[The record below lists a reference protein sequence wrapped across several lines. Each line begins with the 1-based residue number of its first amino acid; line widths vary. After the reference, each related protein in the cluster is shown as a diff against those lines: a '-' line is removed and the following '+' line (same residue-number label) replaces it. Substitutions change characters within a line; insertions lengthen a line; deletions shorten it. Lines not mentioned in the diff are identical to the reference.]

1 MTTFA
6 YKPCTKESQTKN
18 NRQKKTAKQR
28 GDIPDKARSKAAE
41 RSNGR
46 CEWCGWVNGSYD
58 ATGRKWG
65 LQCSHLV
72 RRWKVEETTDNE
84 IAFLCGPS
92 VNTGT
97 CHNKV
102 DYTTEGRKWA
112 LQYHMKLLQV
122 SE

>member
-1 MTTFA
+1 MTTFTLKSCP
-6 YKPCTKESQTKN
+6 KPDFKRS
-18 NRQKKTAKQR
+18 KKTAKQR
-28 GDIPDKARSKAAE
+28 GDIPDKVRQKAAE
-41 RSNGR
+41 RAQGR
-46 CEWCGWVNGSYD
+46 CEWCGWANGSYD

-72 RRWKVEETTDNE
+72 RRWKLSETTVNDV
-84 IAFLCGPS
+84 AFLCGPS

-102 DYTTEGRKWA
+102 DYTEAGKNWA
-112 LQYHMKLLQV
+112 LEFQNKLLEE